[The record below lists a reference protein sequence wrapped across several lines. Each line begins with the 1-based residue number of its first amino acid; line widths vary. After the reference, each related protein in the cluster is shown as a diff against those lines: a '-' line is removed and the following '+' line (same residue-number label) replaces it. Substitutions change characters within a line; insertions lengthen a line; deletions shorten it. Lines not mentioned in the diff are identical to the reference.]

1 MLWHYILNITENPT
15 GNGVGVSVR
24 CKVAGILLHIYRP
37 LIMLSKSDSIMEVFG
52 EVAED
57 LKERIKVGGKW
68 IKALSFI
75 YGQLMIA
82 RSQGG
87 LQAMMHRLN
96 TVSISQRNMECK

>member
-1 MLWHYILNITENPT
+1 
-15 GNGVGVSVR
+15 
-24 CKVAGILLHIYRP
+24 
-37 LIMLSKSDSIMEVFG
+37 MEVVR

-57 LKERIKVGGKW
+57 LKEGIGLKVGGKW